1 MIDRLFTATL
11 TFCLLIGGTLAIGSA
26 MLGLDQPGVA
36 TKPAAPTV
44 RSVQLERVVV
54 IGKRLV
60 PAAEMAQTD
69 PADAPTAARLQ

>member
-26 MLGLDQPGVA
+26 MLGLDQPVAA
-36 TKPAAPTV
+36 TKTAAATV

-54 IGKRLV
+54 VGKRLV

-69 PADAPTAARLQ
+69 PADATTAQRVQ